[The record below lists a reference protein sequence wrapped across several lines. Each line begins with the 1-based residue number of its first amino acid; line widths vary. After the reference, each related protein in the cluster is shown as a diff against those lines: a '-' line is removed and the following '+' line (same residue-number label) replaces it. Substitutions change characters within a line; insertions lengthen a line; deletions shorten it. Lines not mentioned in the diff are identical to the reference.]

1 MILTTD
7 DTRIFEMRLLPR
19 DGQQA
24 AISAGDLSPE
34 EAAAHGLDAGR
45 VQNRYEVVAGA
56 SPALAYEL
64 EGIMDTLEDIGD
76 EADVITLD
84 WKDAQTFLIT
94 VIRKV
99 SDQAMADFAGGDS
112 VKLLTTEPR
121 ALSDGIAEDPLVWAL
136 RTFYAA
142 AFGDGGDTFGEN
154 TFAVAL
160 R

>member
-1 MILTTD
+1 MILTTEGK
-7 DTRIFEMRLLPR
+7 RIFEMRLLPR

-24 AISAGDLSPE
+24 VISAGDLSPAE
-34 EAAAHGLDAGR
+34 TAAHGLDEGR

-76 EADVITLD
+76 AEGAITLD
-84 WKDAQTFLIT
+84 WEDAQTFLIT

-99 SDQAMADFAGGDS
+99 SDQTMADFAGGDS
-112 VKLLTTEPR
+112 AKLLTTDPK
-121 ALSDGIAEDPLVWAL
+121 ALSDGLADDPLVWAL

-142 AFGDGGDTFGEN
+142 AFGDGGQAFGGN